1 VQQVVGET
9 GVVIRATIYSRGRDK
24 VENPTG
30 REEMKDSLGKGID
43 EAYEQIQA
51 RSMRMMAAGTKESPG
66 VVMD

>member
-1 VQQVVGET
+1 
-9 GVVIRATIYSRGRDK
+9 
-24 VENPTG
+24 
-30 REEMKDSLGKGID
+30 MKDSLGKGID